1 MKVGL
6 QRLVGRH
13 WRTVSEGTIR
23 RNGRFTLV
31 ATPPKGRNLY
41 RVAFPT
47 QQTFASATS
56 RTFTIRGT

>member
-1 MKVGL
+1 MRGTSVL
-6 QRLVGRH
+6 AD
-13 WRTVSEGTIR
+13 GTIR

-31 ATPPKGRNLY
+31 ATPPKGRNHY
-41 RVAFPT
+41 RVGFPT